1 MPRRQGVRARTA
13 FYNCCANICPQDADR
28 RDGFDSRIDQC
39 VRQGLTFC
47 RYRTEPSQGLGP
59 TKPARVEQVPAKRYR
74 QPACTDAY
82 VPTNHPR
89 DSLPPS
95 RVPKFART
103 ASSECRF
110 CLQLNAGF
118 AGLQPA
124 LTRTCTGS
132 LRGLVHP
139 LTLRT
144 AICTAGVHDVQL
156 PFIHGAKYRLFR
168 QESNSAT
175 ASYLYISSLA
185 KRTP

>member
-1 MPRRQGVRARTA
+1 MPSSVVRTR
-13 FYNCCANICPQDADR
+13 YL
-28 RDGFDSRIDQC
+28 
-39 VRQGLTFC
+39 VRL
-47 RYRTEPSQGLGP
+47 PILLS
-59 TKPARVEQVPAKRYR
+59 AKCWFLVS
-74 QPACTDAY
+74 PI
-82 VPTNHPR
+82 
-89 DSLPPS
+89 
-95 RVPKFART
+95 
-103 ASSECRF
+103 
-110 CLQLNAGF
+110 AGF
-118 AGLQPA
+118 AGLRPT